1 MPRFALLVALV
12 VVSTAAA
19 AVPVTMT
26 FTASGF
32 APAGAPQDP
41 VSGSVT
47 WEAAGFPGTITA
59 LTGIN
64 LTIDGHAYTL
74 GEIGFVDPFSIN
86 FKLIGGVGGAVTGL
100 AAGTDDFQLF
110 MSHAG
115 ADVGFAYTSS
125 NISAIIFSAS
135 SVVTE
140 VIVGTSVPAPMTLVL
155 FGLGLAG
162 LAASRYRRPS

>member
-1 MPRFALLVALV
+1 MLSRFALLVALV

-19 AVPVTMT
+19 AIPVTMT

-32 APAGAPQDP
+32 VTGAPQDQ

-64 LTIDGHAYTL
+64 LTIAGHVYTL
-74 GEIGFVDPFSIN
+74 GEIGFVDPVGP
-86 FKLIGGVGGAVTGL
+86 FKLIGGTLNAVAGL
-100 AAGTDDFQLF
+100 NGGTDDFQII
-110 MSHAG
+110 MAHDG
-115 ADVGFAYTSS
+115 GVADMAYTTQGTVAGFGAGTVSLD
-125 NISAIIFSAS
+125 
-135 SVVTE
+135 

>member
-1 MPRFALLVALV
+1 MLSRFALLVALL

-32 APAGAPQDP
+32 NAGAPQDP

-64 LTIDGHAYTL
+64 LTIAGHAYTL
-74 GEIGFVDPFSIN
+74 GEVGFIDPFGTR
-86 FKLIGGVGGAVTGL
+86 KLIGGLVNGVTGTL
-100 AAGTDDFQLF
+100 LGTNDFIMGIF
-110 MSHAG
+110 HNG
-115 ADVGFAYTSS
+115 APAQFVYST
-125 NISAIIFSAS
+125 AS
-135 SVVTE
+135 SGGVAQFLSVD
-140 VIVGTSVPAPMTLVL
+140 VSVGTSVPAPMTLLL